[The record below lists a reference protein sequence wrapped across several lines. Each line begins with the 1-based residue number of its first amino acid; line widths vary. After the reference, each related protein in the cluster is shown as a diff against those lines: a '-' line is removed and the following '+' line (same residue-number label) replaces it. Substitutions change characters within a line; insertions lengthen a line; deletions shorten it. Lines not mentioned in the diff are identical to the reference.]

1 MNVELSPD
9 VDRAD
14 SQPED
19 DERVW
24 AGADR
29 AARPLGDD
37 ETAVAADRLVC
48 CA

>member
-1 MNVELSPD
+1 MNVDLSPD
-9 VDRAD
+9 GDRTD

-29 AARPLGDD
+29 AARDPRLAN
-37 ETAVAADRLVC
+37 TSPAVAR
-48 CA
+48 